1 MRIICCPSPIC
12 PFSLPAFLQSRP
24 TETHLRFQV
33 CPKVGR
39 QWRAVATSLNILT
52 TTVDKVLES
61 HKHDVGEAFFR
72 VLCLWRAGEGA
83 TWEALLDALRETGLN
98 TPVRELLE
106 WIESGAAS
114 VSIVVMMWSDA
125 YRDILL

>member
-1 MRIICCPSPIC
+1 M
-12 PFSLPAFLQSRP
+12 
-24 TETHLRFQV
+24 
-33 CPKVGR
+33 GR

-72 VLCLWRAGEGA
+72 VLCLWRDGEGA
-83 TWEALLDALRETGLN
+83 TWEALLDALREAGLN
-98 TPVRELLE
+98 APVRELVE

-114 VSIVVMMWSDA
+114 VSIVVMMWRDA
-125 YRDILL
+125 YRDVLL